1 MMTPRILASILIGGV
16 LTGCVHVAEMPP
28 VALPEAAAYRGTQ
41 SLQPVASTA
50 LQPDNWWTLYE
61 DPVLDRLQQQLLDNS
76 PDLGSAL
83 ARYQQARAATDA
95 LRAARL
101 PTVGASAEGLRI
113 RQSENRPLRG
123 AASPDYYS
131 SGTLGLS
138 LDYELDLW
146 GRIGRQV
153 AAGVAEEQAAQ
164 ADLAGARLALQA
176 QLADTLLTL
185 RGADQEIELLR
196 ETEAAFARA
205 TGIVGERRRAGL
217 ASGLDVARAEAQQES
232 ARSQLHQVQARR
244 DVLEHAIAALVGAHA
259 STFSV
264 APASAADVLPVV
276 PAGLPS
282 ELLQRR
288 PDIAAAQRRV
298 AAANA
303 SVGVARTAFFPSL
316 RLSATGGYLSSDLGN
331 LIAAPNL
338 FWAVGPGLL
347 ATLFDG
353 GRRRAEV
360 ARAEAVL
367 DETGQ
372 TYRATVLA
380 AFRQVEDQ
388 LSLLHRY
395 GEAAQAEQ
403 RTVAAAQRALDMA
416 SSRYRDGAASYLDV
430 VTAQTTHL
438 QARRNALDLSTRQRR
453 ATVQLVR
460 ALGGGWSQDE
470 AWVSRGAQVSMLSI
484 QVQQGTSPRAHPMAS
499 QGRGT
504 HGPD

>member
-1 MMTPRILASILIGGV
+1 MMPPRLLAPILIACG
-16 LTGCVHVAEMPP
+16 LAGCAQVAEMPP
-28 VALPEAAAYRGTQ
+28 MSLPEAPAYRGGPQAAAVPAMQRDT
-41 SLQPVASTA
+41 
-50 LQPDNWWTLYE
+50 WWTLYQ
-61 DPVLDRLQQQLLDNS
+61 DPELDRLQQQLLANS

-101 PTVGASAEGLRI
+101 PSVGTSADVVRN

-123 AASPDYYS
+123 AGASNYYN

-146 GRIGRQV
+146 GRISRQV

-164 ADLAGARLALQA
+164 ADLASAQLALQA
-176 QLADTLLTL
+176 QLADTLLAL

-196 ETEAAFARA
+196 ETEAAFGRA
-205 TGIVGERRRAGL
+205 TGMVGERHRAGL
-217 ASGLDVARAEAQQES
+217 ASGLDVAQAEAQQES
-232 ARSQLHQVQARR
+232 ARSQLHQVQAQR

-259 STFSV
+259 STFAI
-264 APASAADVLPVV
+264 APAAVSDAV
-276 PAGLPS
+276 PAIPTGLPS

-288 PDIAAAQRRV
+288 PDIAASQRRV

-303 SVGVARTAFFPSL
+303 SVGVSRTAFFPLL
-316 RLSATGGYLSSDLGN
+316 RLSATGGWQSSDLGN
-331 LIAAPNL
+331 IIAAPNL
-338 FWAVGPGLL
+338 FWAIGPGLL
-347 ATLFDG
+347 VNLFDG

-372 TYRATVLA
+372 TYRTTVLA
-380 AFRQVEDQ
+380 AFQQVEDQ
-388 LSLLHRY
+388 LALLRQF

-403 RTVAAAQRALDMA
+403 RTVAASQRALDMA
-416 SSRYRDGAASYLDV
+416 TRRYRDGAASYLDV
-430 VTAQTTHL
+430 VAAQTTHL
-438 QARRNALDLSTRQRR
+438 QARRDALDLTTRQRR

-460 ALGGGWSQDE
+460 ALGGGWSQD
-470 AWVSRGAQVSMLSI
+470 AILA
-484 QVQQGTSPRAHPMAS
+484 
-499 QGRGT
+499 GRV
-504 HGPD
+504 

>member
-1 MMTPRILASILIGGV
+1 MPPRLLAPILFACALA
-16 LTGCVHVAEMPP
+16 GCAHVAEMPA
-28 VALPEAAAYRGTQ
+28 VSLPEAPAYRGGPQ
-41 SLQPVASTA
+41 AAAVPA
-50 LQPDNWWTLYE
+50 LQRDTWWTLYQ
-61 DPVLDRLQQQLLDNS
+61 DPELDRLQQQLLANS

-101 PTVGASAEGLRI
+101 PSVGASAEAVRN

-123 AASPDYYS
+123 ASSPDYYN

-164 ADLAGARLALQA
+164 ADLAGAQLALQA
-176 QLADTLLTL
+176 QLADTLLAL
-185 RGADQEIELLR
+185 RGADQEIALLR
-196 ETEAAFARA
+196 ETQAAFARA
-205 TGIVGERRRAGL
+205 TGMVGERHRAGL
-217 ASGLDVARAEAQQES
+217 ASGLDLARAEAQQES
-232 ARSQLHQVQARR
+232 ARSQLHQVQAQR
-244 DVLEHAIAALVGAHA
+244 DVLAHAIAALVGAHA
-259 STFSV
+259 SAFSIE
-264 APASAADVLPVV
+264 PAELPDAVPPI

-316 RLSATGGYLSSDLGN
+316 RLSAQGGWQSSDLGN
-331 LIAAPNL
+331 IVAAPNV
-338 FWAVGPGLL
+338 FWAIGSGLL
-347 ATLFDG
+347 VNLFDG

-372 TYRATVLA
+372 TYRATVLG
-380 AFRQVEDQ
+380 AFQQVEDQ
-388 LSLLHRY
+388 LALLREY
-395 GEAAQAEQ
+395 GEAGQAEQ
-403 RTVAAAQRALDMA
+403 RTVTAAHRALDMA
-416 SSRYRDGAASYLDV
+416 TSRYRDGAASYLDV
-430 VTAQTTHL
+430 VAAQTTHL
-438 QARRNALDLSTRQRR
+438 QARRNALDLNTRQRR

-460 ALGGGWSQDE
+460 ALGGGWSQDQSWGGPGK
-470 AWVSRGAQVSMLSI
+470 ATTAAHKTSASVPQRGSF
-484 QVQQGTSPRAHPMAS
+484 
-499 QGRGT
+499 
-504 HGPD
+504 